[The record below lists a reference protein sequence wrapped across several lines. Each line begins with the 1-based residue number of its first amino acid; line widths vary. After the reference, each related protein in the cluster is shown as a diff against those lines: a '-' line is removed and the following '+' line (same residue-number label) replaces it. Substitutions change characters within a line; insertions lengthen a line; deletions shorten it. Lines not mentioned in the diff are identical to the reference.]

1 MTYAE
6 SRLKLNKIRARANL
20 ARPINKEMALREVE
34 SFKDEILSIGLD
46 EIEEQKECNLVKDVL
61 FRRGRT

>member
-6 SRLKLNKIRARANL
+6 SRLKLNKIRARVNL
-20 ARPINKEMALREVE
+20 ARPINQEMALRESE

-46 EIEEQKECNLVKDVL
+46 EIEEQKECNLINDMLSK
-61 FRRGRT
+61 RGIT